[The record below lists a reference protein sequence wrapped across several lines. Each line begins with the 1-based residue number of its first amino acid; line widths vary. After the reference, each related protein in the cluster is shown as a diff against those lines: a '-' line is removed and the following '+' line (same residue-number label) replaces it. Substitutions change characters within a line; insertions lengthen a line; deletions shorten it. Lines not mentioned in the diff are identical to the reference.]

1 MRLGTESGSASVVY
15 LAVSA
20 AAVLVYSTLFYLGQM
35 SLGQLKLQ
43 AATDLAAIGANQVLH
58 GLNTGFP
65 CGRAEAILESNVAH
79 LETCSIVGDET
90 TVAATTSVVGIV
102 LNATATAAAY

>member
-1 MRLGTESGSASVVY
+1 MRSGTESGSASVVY

-20 AAVLVYSTLFYLGQM
+20 AALVIYTTVFYLGQI
-35 SLGQLKLQ
+35 SLGQSRLQ
-43 AATDLAAIGANQVLH
+43 ASADLAAIGANQVLH

-65 CGRAEAILESNVAH
+65 CERAKAILEVNVAH